1 MNTYVSEE
9 NPVRRWKKSMSVL
22 SEHGKSMEGHVKER
36 YVQTISVVRMD
47 LASLPSK
54 QFHTENL
61 LPVESTDFLSF

>member
-1 MNTYVSEE
+1 
-9 NPVRRWKKSMSVL
+9 MSVL

-54 QFHTENL
+54 QFSTENL